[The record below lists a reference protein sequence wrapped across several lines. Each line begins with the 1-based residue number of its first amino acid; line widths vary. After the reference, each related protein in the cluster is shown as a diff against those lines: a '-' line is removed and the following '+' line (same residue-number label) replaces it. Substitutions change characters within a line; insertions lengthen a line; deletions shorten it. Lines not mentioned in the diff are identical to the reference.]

1 MVALLT
7 RRVLTPLL
15 LCVAVVAC
23 GGQQKF
29 EKKFDVKSGG
39 MLKINTDVG
48 EVKVAGGSSGAVTVL
63 AEIEGRDADEF
74 EVNAVQ
80 TGNDVEITGKAKR
93 EGFWNSFRAEVKFTV
108 TVPSEYNIA
117 VHTSGGGI
125 EVKAVKGQV
134 RLETSG
140 GGIAVLDVAGNV
152 DGETSGGSIKAEN
165 VSGTV
170 KLETSGG
177 SIRGQGLDGDV
188 NVETSGGSI
197 KLGDVKGKVHAETSG
212 GGIAVAVTGPN
223 KGISVE
229 TSGGGID
236 LSIGKSV
243 GAEIDAATSGGD
255 VDCELPITVKG
266 KISGSKIKGT
276 VNGGGPLIYAR
287 TSGGGI
293 RIRAKE

>member
-1 MVALLT
+1 MVHLLT
-7 RRVLTPLL
+7 RRILTVLL
-15 LCVAVVAC
+15 LCAAVVAF
-23 GGQQKF
+23 GGQKF

-48 EVKVAGGSSGAVTVL
+48 EVKIAGGTSGAVTVL

-74 EVNAVQ
+74 EVSAVQ
-80 TGNDVEITGKAKR
+80 TGNDVEVTGKAKR
-93 EGFWNSFRAEVKFTV
+93 DGFWNNFRAEVKFTV

-134 RLETSG
+134 RMETSG

-177 SIRGQGLDGDV
+177 SIRGEGLDGDV

-255 VDCELPITVKG
+255 VDCDLPITVKG

>member
-1 MVALLT
+1 MVHLLT
-7 RRVLTPLL
+7 RRILTVLL
-15 LCVAVVAC
+15 LCAAVVAF
-23 GGQQKF
+23 GGQKF

-39 MLKINTDVG
+39 MLKINTDIG

-63 AEIEGRDADEF
+63 AEIDGRDADEF

-93 EGFWNSFRAEVKFTV
+93 GGFWNNFRAEVKFTV

-134 RLETSG
+134 RMETSG
-140 GGIAVLDVAGNV
+140 GGIAVIDVSGNV

-177 SIRGQGLDGDV
+177 SIRGEGLDGDV

-212 GGIAVAVTGPN
+212 GGI
-223 KGISVE
+223 
-229 TSGGGID
+229 D
-236 LSIGKSV
+236 LSIGKNV

-255 VDCELPITVKG
+255 VDCDLPITVKG

-276 VNGGGPLIYAR
+276 LNGGGPLIYAR